1 MFVSK
6 ESLPKKFFI
15 IGCQRSG
22 TTMLRLI
29 LESHSF
35 ISCKDEPVCYEILS
49 DPNKIQKL
57 LIQEKGKKWQG
68 FKIPRF
74 SEQLDRTKIFDYGTP
89 NVSEPFSNFYD
100 NNPLIFIVRDV
111 RDVVCSM
118 IELKAKNKSWIDKW
132 GIPIVKYWINNS
144 NEFRDRFPSEI
155 LLLKKLNFSEFAT
168 GAFFW
173 KYKNDAYFRYSKLNF
188 PLIKNRYE
196 DFVKNP
202 RPFLESIMNFLDL
215 EWEDSLLKHYTLEH
229 SETDENGFAIGSTDS
244 NRPISSFH
252 VGRYKEELTNEQ
264 IEDIISI
271 SGDMM
276 KSFGYK
282 I

>member
-1 MFVSK
+1 MF
-6 ESLPKKFFI
+6 PKKFLI

-29 LESHSF
+29 LESHSE
-35 ISCKDEPVCYEILS
+35 IACRDEPKCYEILS
-49 DPNKIQKL
+49 DPAL
-57 LIQEKGKKWQG
+57 LQNSLEQEQGKKWVG

-74 SEQLDRTKIFDYGTP
+74 SEQLDNIQIYDFGTP
-89 NVSEPFSNFYD
+89 NVPEPFPNFYK
-100 NNPLIFIVRDV
+100 NNPIIFIVRDV

-118 IELKAKNKSWIDKW
+118 RELIADGIPWMKRW
-132 GIPIVKYWINNS
+132 GIPVVKYYIENS
-144 NEFRDRFPSEI
+144 SEFQKRFHSDI
-155 LLLKKLNFSEFAT
+155 SILKKLNFSEFAT

-202 RPFLESIMNFLDL
+202 RPFLESIMNFLGL
-215 EWEDSLLKHYTLEH
+215 EWEDSLLKHHTLEH
-229 SETDENGFAIGSTDS
+229 SETDENRFTIGNTDS